1 MQVRNDILSRFMAKD
16 LACDGEV
23 YDDKKL
29 RDVCI
34 NFIVAGRDTTAVTLS
49 WFFSE
54 LCKHPEVVNNILAE
68 VSEVFLKEHESVQ
81 NGKQNKTNCNGISF
95 QGLGDQ
101 ILEFAQKLNYQNLAK
116 LHYLHA
122 ALTEALRL
130 YPAVPLVNTSPSP
143 HLSIVPTCTPS
154 EIVSHLIVDHKM
166 LGLE

>member
-68 VSEVFLKEHESVQ
+68 VSEVFHKEQESVQ

-101 ILEFAQKLNYQNLAK
+101 ILEFAQRLNYQNLAK
-116 LHYLHA
+116 LQYLHA

-143 HLSIVPTCTPS
+143 HLSIVPICTQS
-154 EIVSHLIVDHKM
+154 EIVSHLIVDCKM
-166 LGLE
+166 LALE